1 MPGHKENEEHHWDKG
16 GNKQKSH
23 NAMQE
28 YEDLKQA
35 VSSLMRDYG
44 MSWTTFPD
52 FGIGPHHQG
61 LSILLNWKAKGSKH
75 FYNFVR

>member
-1 MPGHKENEEHHWDKG
+1 
-16 GNKQKSH
+16 
-23 NAMQE
+23 MQE